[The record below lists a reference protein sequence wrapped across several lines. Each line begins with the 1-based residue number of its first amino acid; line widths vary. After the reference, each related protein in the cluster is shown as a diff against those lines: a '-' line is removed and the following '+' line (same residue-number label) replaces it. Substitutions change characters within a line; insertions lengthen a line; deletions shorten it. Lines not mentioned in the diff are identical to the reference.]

1 MVNFLTAA
9 ACVLAI
15 LAVAGWWRA
24 KDIYDLHMKL
34 NRRFGEMGSERDTL
48 ALKLH
53 SAENALKTAKKA
65 QDEMEKQYQAMGKKL
80 VQTQH
85 AYERMSDERDN
96 QMLMCDQQSDMI
108 VSMRAESE
116 KLKEEVSIL
125 QAENERL
132 QMEVERLQAQQEEN
146 KRLHDENVKNAAVLA
161 DMMEIF
167 SYRGTR

>member
-15 LAVAGWWRA
+15 LAVAGWSRA
-24 KDIYDLHMKL
+24 AKYHELYFGL
-34 NRRFGEMGSERDTL
+34 NRRFDEMGSERDTL

-53 SAENALKTAKKA
+53 SAENALKTAGKA
-65 QDEMEKQYQAMGKKL
+65 QDEMEKQYQEMGKKL

-96 QMLMCDQQSDMI
+96 QMLMCDQQSAMI

-146 KRLHDENVKNAAVLA
+146 KRQYDENVKNAAVLA
-161 DMMEIF
+161 DMMKIF
-167 SYRGTR
+167 DYNGVR